1 MCLRHRALL
10 PPTQPARPSRGAD
23 QAAERSPRVVS
34 GLAAVA
40 LLLLVLAFAGRDVA
54 PALAQGSSPLATAEP
69 RYPPTPEPK
78 DVDEDEEDEEEP
90 SPPQAPSATPRPG
103 FVLPART
110 QRPTRTPRA
119 TALPSP
125 TPLAAGGLRL
135 SFTAS
140 PAVLILRE
148 RATFALELV
157 NQGDQEVGGLV
168 IDVVAPDVLID
179 FEAQASAGSTSRAGG
194 LIAWHVGRF
203 GPGERAGL
211 SLQGRV
217 ARAGA
222 GRTAICATLISS
234 GAAIEHCAGY
244 PVQAAAAVPEATAPG
259 PVDEAAIPEA
269 PAGPEALRQSLRPG
283 LLAGFGLLLVG
294 LFGLAYSWARQPRGP
309 AAAGAQMPDD
319 PARHGSER
327 DGEPTPP
334 RPAADGDRTPARG
347 RSGRGKPRKAKP

>member
-1 MCLRHRALL
+1 MSHRERAFSM
-10 PPTQPARPSRGAD
+10 TRPARLSRGAD
-23 QAAERSPRVVS
+23 PAAGRKRPVAT
-34 GLAAVA
+34 GLVALA
-40 LLLLVLAFAGRDVA
+40 LLLLALAFADRDPA
-54 PALAQGSSPLATAEP
+54 PALAQGSSPLASAEP

-78 DVDEDEEDEEEP
+78 DVDEDDEDEDEELA
-90 SPPQAPSATPRPG
+90 PPQAPSATPRPG

-135 SFTAS
+135 SFSAA

-179 FEAQASAGSTSRAGG
+179 FELQASTGSTSRAGG

-211 SLQGRV
+211 SLQGRI

-244 PVQAAAAVPEATAPG
+244 PVQAAAAAPEPTAAG
-259 PVDEAAIPEA
+259 PVDDAAIPEA
-269 PAGPEALRQSLRPG
+269 PTGPAALRQSLRPG
-283 LLAGFGLLLVG
+283 LVAGFGLLLVG

-309 AAAGAQMPDD
+309 VVAGARLPDE
-319 PARHGSER
+319 PAPPGTEHIA
-327 DGEPTPP
+327 EPGPP
-334 RPAADGDRTPARG
+334 RPAADGDRSPERG